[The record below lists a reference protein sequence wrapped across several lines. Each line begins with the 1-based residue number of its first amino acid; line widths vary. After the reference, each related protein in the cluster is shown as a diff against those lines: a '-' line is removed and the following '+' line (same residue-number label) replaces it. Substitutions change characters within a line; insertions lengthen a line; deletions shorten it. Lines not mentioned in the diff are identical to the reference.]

1 MSSMTAIVT
10 SVEAGEPSGEAAG
23 AILGRLGL
31 ATCSTRAAGALARLR
46 VDWATVVVGV
56 SF

>member
-46 VDWATVVVGV
+46 VDWATVVAGV